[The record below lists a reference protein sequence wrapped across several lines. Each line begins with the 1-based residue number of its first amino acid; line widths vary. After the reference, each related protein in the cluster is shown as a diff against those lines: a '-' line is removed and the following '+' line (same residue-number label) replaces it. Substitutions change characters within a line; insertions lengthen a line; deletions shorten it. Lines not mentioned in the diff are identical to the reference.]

1 MLNITA
7 VLGLLNL
14 SVFLKSHIFLLPV
27 LYLFYSN
34 SGITLGDFF
43 LLQGLSALTCLLL
56 DVPMG
61 YVADRVSKKK
71 ILIFSGLVLIL
82 RFLLLY
88 FWPTKAVIFFGE
100 FLYAFVIVSF
110 VGTGDSYIYEL
121 LKTQN
126 KTTAMLKRYGRLYFW
141 ISLGTSI
148 SSLSGAWLFNLYGA
162 DKVILLTILFAT
174 VSTVLL
180 FFIPDIQV
188 KEKQVDSLS
197 EKYVSL
203 FKSVK
208 VALKKKEFVD
218 LISYSAFLTAAYQIF
233 MWSMQ
238 PVMKLAM
245 VPVALFGVIFFL
257 NHIARASGSYFAHS
271 ILKRISLKNLGWVT
285 YFGFIL
291 SFVAMMWASSSN
303 SSIVAIMLLCFV
315 CVMIAL
321 QVTWLISAIAR
332 IHDISTTQNRALS
345 ASVNSMA
352 GRLLTAVCLI
362 MSKFILD
369 GNSMQFNL
377 LIFLLLFLPSAY
389 ILKRFNKVNEND

>member
-1 MLNITA
+1 MLNLTSI
-7 VLGLLNL
+7 LGLLNL
-14 SVFLKSHIFLLPV
+14 SVFLKSHMFLLPV
-27 LYLFYSN
+27 LYLFYSA

-88 FWPTKAVIFFGE
+88 LWPTKAVIFLGE

-162 DKVILLTILFAT
+162 DTVILLTILFSS
-174 VSTVLL
+174 VSTLLL
-180 FFIPDIQV
+180 FFIPDITCF
-188 KEKQVDSLS
+188 EKKSDTLG
-197 EKYVSL
+197 EKYLSL
-203 FKSVK
+203 LKSI
-208 VALKKKEFVD
+208 KKAMQNPEFVN
-218 LISYSAFLTAAYQIF
+218 LVVYSAFLTAAYQIF

-238 PVMKLAM
+238 PVMKLAT
-245 VPVALFGVIFFL
+245 VPVFLFGVIFFL
-257 NHIARASGSYFAHS
+257 NHIARASGSFFAHS
-271 ILKRISLKNLGWVT
+271 ILKSISLKNLGWVT
-285 YFGFIL
+285 YIGFVL
-291 SFVAMMWASSSN
+291 SFFAMMMAASTSN
-303 SSIVAIMLLCFV
+303 YIVAIGLLVFV

-332 IHDISTTQNRALS
+332 IHDISTSKNRALS
-345 ASVNSMA
+345 ASVNSMV
-352 GRLLTAVCLI
+352 GRLLTAFCLI

-369 GNSMQFNL
+369 GNAMQLNL
-377 LIFLLLFLPSAY
+377 LIFLLLFLPSAFV
-389 ILKRFNKVNEND
+389 LKRFNKINV

>member
-1 MLNITA
+1 MLNITS
-7 VLGLLNL
+7 VLGLLNF

-27 LYLFYSN
+27 LYLFYSA

-43 LLQGLSALTCLLL
+43 LLQGLSSLTCLLL

-61 YVADRVSKKK
+61 YIADRVSKKK
-71 ILIFSGLVLIL
+71 ILICSGLVLIL

-88 FWPTKAVIFFGE
+88 LWPTKTVIFLGE

-148 SSLSGAWLFNLYGA
+148 SSLSGAWLFNAYGA

-174 VSTVLL
+174 VSTILL
-180 FFIPDIQV
+180 FFIPDIQAT
-188 KEKQVDSLS
+188 EKKLDSLS

-208 VALKKKEFVD
+208 IALKKREFVN
-218 LISYSAFLTAAYQIF
+218 LISYSAFLTATYQIF

-245 VPVALFGVIFFL
+245 VPVTLFGVIFFL
-257 NHIARASGSYFAHS
+257 NHISRASGSFFAHT
-271 ILKRISLKNLGWVT
+271 ILKKISLEKLGWVT

-291 SFVAMMWASSSN
+291 CFFAMMWASSISN
-303 SSIVAIMLLCFV
+303 ATLAIILLCFV
-315 CVMIAL
+315 CLMITL

-332 IHDISTTQNRALS
+332 IHDISTTKNRALC

-352 GRLLTAVCLI
+352 GRLLTAICLI

-369 GNSMQFNL
+369 GNTMQLNL
-377 LIFLLLFLPSAY
+377 LIFLLLFLPAAY
-389 ILKRFNKVNEND
+389 ILRRFNGANAN

>member
-1 MLNITA
+1 MLNITS
-7 VLGLLNL
+7 VLSLLNL

-27 LYLFYSN
+27 LYLFYSA

-61 YVADRVSKKK
+61 YIADRVSKKK

-82 RFLLLY
+82 RFVLLY
-88 FWPTKAVIFFGE
+88 FWPTKAVIFLGE

-148 SSLSGAWLFNLYGA
+148 SSLSGSWLFDLYGA

-174 VSTVLL
+174 VSTILL
-180 FFIPDIQV
+180 FFIPDV
-188 KEKQVDSLS
+188 KAQEKKADTLG
-197 EKYVSL
+197 EKYISL
-203 FKSVK
+203 FKSVQL
-208 VALKKKEFVD
+208 ALKKKEFVD
-218 LISYSAFLTAAYQIF
+218 LISYSAFLTASYQIF

-245 VPVALFGVIFFL
+245 VPVGLFGVIFFL
-257 NHIARASGSYFAHS
+257 NHISRASGSFFAHS

-285 YFGFIL
+285 YVGFVL
-291 SFVAMMWASSSN
+291 SFGAMMWASSITN
-303 SSIVAIMLLCFV
+303 APLAIVLLCFV
-315 CVMIAL
+315 CLMITL

-332 IHDISTTQNRALS
+332 IHDISTTKNRALC

-352 GRLLTAVCLI
+352 GRLLTAICLI

-369 GNSMQFNL
+369 GNTMQFNL

-389 ILKRFNKVNEND
+389 ILKRFKETNVA